1 MKKSIGILFVA
12 AIWLTNSHAQPK
24 LAIENME
31 INMGVLF
38 SGSTTTGKIPI
49 KNIGNQPLK
58 IIRIQP
64 SCGCTTVKQ
73 PKSELQTNESDVI
86 EVAFNSTG
94 FRGQVEKYVN
104 IETNDPTS
112 QYVAVKLLAE
122 VREELTPLTSS
133 SSLWLGNVT
142 VGKQAEQTV
151 AFRNMSGKAISI
163 KGIKSSSNDIVGK
176 VDRTFVGS
184 ADTLKITVT
193 ATAAKEG
200 YSSGHLILQTDSKN
214 QPAVELK
221 WYFIGS
227 KEN

>member
-1 MKKSIGILFVA
+1 MKKLIGILIVA
-12 AIWLTNSHAQPK
+12 ASWLTDSHAQPK

-31 INMGVLF
+31 INLGVLYN
-38 SGSTTTGKIPI
+38 GATTTGKIPI

-73 PKSELQTNESDVI
+73 PKSELQANESDVI

-94 FRGQVEKYVN
+94 LRGQVEKYVN

-112 QYVAVKLLAE
+112 QYVAVKLIAE
-122 VREELTPLTSS
+122 IKEELTPITSS
-133 SSLWLGNVT
+133 SSVWLGNIT
-142 VGKQAEQTV
+142 LGKQAEQTV
-151 AFRNMSGKAISI
+151 AFKNTSGKPISI
-163 KGIKSSSNDIVGK
+163 KGVKSSSNVIAGK
-176 VDRTFVGS
+176 VDRTLVGP

-200 YSSGHLILQTDSKN
+200 YSSDHLILQTDNKN
-214 QPAVELK
+214 QPTVEVK
-221 WYFIGS
+221 VYFIGS